1 MNASGNHHGLIL
13 DSQKLHDKLRTLGLE
28 WSDAD
33 AAFKALEDTLKT
45 VLAEAFLESDGAVAV
60 RDAKAR
66 ISPMVKEH
74 LKAMAD
80 ARKAM
85 NAAKVSYDVARVF
98 VDLERTNA
106 SGQRALVELR

>member
-1 MNASGNHHGLIL
+1 MSDNHHGLIL
-13 DSQKLHDKLRTLGLE
+13 NSEKLHERLLGLGLA

-33 AAFKALEDTLKT
+33 AAFKALDDTLKT
-45 VLAEAFLESDGAVAV
+45 VLAESFLEAEGAVAV
-60 RDAKAR
+60 REAKAR
-66 ISPMVKEH
+66 VSPQTREH

>member
-1 MNASGNHHGLIL
+1 MSKDNHHGLLL
-13 DSQKLHDKLRTLGLE
+13 DSQKLHDRLRTLGLE

-45 VLAEAFLESDGAVAV
+45 VLAESFLEAEGAVAV
-60 RDAKAR
+60 REAR
-66 ISPMVKEH
+66 ARVSDRTREH
-74 LKAMAD
+74 LASMAD